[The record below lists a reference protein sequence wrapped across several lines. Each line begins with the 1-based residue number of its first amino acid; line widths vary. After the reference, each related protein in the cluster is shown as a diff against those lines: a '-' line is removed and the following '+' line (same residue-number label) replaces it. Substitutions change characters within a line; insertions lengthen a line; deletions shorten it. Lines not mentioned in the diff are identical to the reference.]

1 MPDPAGTSGDGER
14 RREEVRRLRERGY
27 SPKAIARA
35 LGCRPAEVQHIIRA
49 LAEAAP
55 ERGEAALVACYVNQG
70 WADGLGVDAHP
81 EWPRGA
87 GDDGSAGLA
96 TVVVAR
102 AARGSRYRVCCILV
116 DTYCLGVKLVIGP
129 KEMTSERFSGFR
141 RDVYSNYG
149 HPPIEVPL
157 ELAQHLVFGAVDF
170 ARGLGFEPVS
180 DFGPCG
186 DLLGLP
192 IGPCPIR
199 FGRNGRVS
207 YVSGP
212 HDDPARVL
220 ATLERSVGPGNAD
233 VVIGFPG

>member
-116 DTYCLGVKLVIGP
+116 DTYCLGVKLL
-129 KEMTSERFSGFR
+129 TSLPRLKSWDSRPLMLRPVGFALHRVPTSGCPSTR
-141 RDVYSNYG
+141 CDRQPGGKDVDG
-149 HPPIEVPL
+149 CVHVGVGLMPTG
-157 ELAQHLVFGAVDF
+157 LATEHRL
-170 ARGLGFEPVS
+170 
-180 DFGPCG
+180 
-186 DLLGLP
+186 
-192 IGPCPIR
+192 
-199 FGRNGRVS
+199 
-207 YVSGP
+207 
-212 HDDPARVL
+212 VL
-220 ATLERSVGPGNAD
+220 AVLGAGVPAGGATL
-233 VVIGFPG
+233 

>member
-1 MPDPAGTSGDGER
+1 
-14 RREEVRRLRERGY
+14 
-27 SPKAIARA
+27 
-35 LGCRPAEVQHIIRA
+35 
-49 LAEAAP
+49 
-55 ERGEAALVACYVNQG
+55 
-70 WADGLGVDAHP
+70 
-81 EWPRGA
+81 
-87 GDDGSAGLA
+87 
-96 TVVVAR
+96 
-102 AARGSRYRVCCILV
+102 
-116 DTYCLGVKLVIGP
+116 
-129 KEMTSERFSGFR
+129 MTSERFSGFR